1 MIRKRKGKDITDEEF
16 LNIILPFE
24 NVLEEY
30 FIKNVVYEFV
40 AFYLAKGYEMS
51 SLWECPLQHQ
61 INSAIETLAG
71 IRIKDKFDNNKLH
84 KILKD
89 TYSIKIIDINTS
101 QMIKIYKDFSPTWRE
116 VSFITITN

>member
-1 MIRKRKGKDITDEEF
+1 MIRKRNGKDITDEEF
-16 LNIILPFE
+16 LNIIMPFE

-30 FIKNVVYEFV
+30 FIKNIVYEFV

-51 SLWECPLQHQ
+51 ALWECPLEHQ

-71 IRIKDKFDNNKLH
+71 IRIKDRFDNNKLN

-89 TYSIKIIDINTS
+89 KYSIKIVDTNTS
-101 QMIKIYKDFSPTWRE
+101 QMIKL
-116 VSFITITN
+116 

>member
-1 MIRKRKGKDITDEEF
+1 MIRKRNGKDITDVEF
-16 LNIILPFE
+16 LNIIVTFE

-30 FIKNVVYEFV
+30 FIKNIVYEFV

-51 SLWECPLQHQ
+51 SLQECPLQHQ

-71 IRIKDKFDNNKLH
+71 IRIKDKFDNNKLN

-89 TYSIKIIDINTS
+89 NYSKKMIDTNTS
-101 QMIKIYKDFSPTWRE
+101 LMINI
-116 VSFITITN
+116 

>member
-1 MIRKRKGKDITDEEF
+1 MIRKRNGKDITDEEF
-16 LNIILPFE
+16 LNIIVPFE

-30 FIKNVVYEFV
+30 FIDNIVYEFV

-51 SLWECPLQHQ
+51 ALWECPLQHQ

-71 IRIKDKFDNNKLH
+71 IRIKNNFDNNKLN

-89 TYSIKIIDINTS
+89 KYSIKIIDTNTS
-101 QMIKIYKDFSPTWRE
+101 QMIKI
-116 VSFITITN
+116 

>member
-1 MIRKRKGKDITDEEF
+1 MIRKRNGKDITDEEF

-30 FIKNVVYEFV
+30 FIKNIVYEFV

-51 SLWECPLQHQ
+51 ALWECPLQHQ

-71 IRIKDKFDNNKLH
+71 IRTKAKFDINRLNKL
-84 KILKD
+84 LKEK
-89 TYSIKIIDINTS
+89 YSIKIIDTTTS
-101 QMIKIYKDFSPTWRE
+101 QMIKI
-116 VSFITITN
+116 

>member
-1 MIRKRKGKDITDEEF
+1 MIRKRNGKDITDEEF

-30 FIKNVVYEFV
+30 FINNIVYEFV

-51 SLWECPLQHQ
+51 TLWECSLQHQ
-61 INSAIETLAG
+61 INSATETLAG

-84 KILKD
+84 KILKAK
-89 TYSIKIIDINTS
+89 YSIKIIDTNTS
-101 QMIKIYKDFSPTWRE
+101 QMIKI
-116 VSFITITN
+116 

>member
-1 MIRKRKGKDITDEEF
+1 MIRKRNGKDITDEEF

-30 FIKNVVYEFV
+30 FINNIIYEFV

-51 SLWECPLQHQ
+51 ALWECPLQHQ

-71 IRIKDKFDNNKLH
+71 IRIKNKFDNNKLY
-84 KILKD
+84 KILKNK
-89 TYSIKIIDINTS
+89 YYIKIIDTNTS
-101 QMIKIYKDFSPTWRE
+101 QMIKI
-116 VSFITITN
+116 

>member
-1 MIRKRKGKDITDEEF
+1 MIRKRNGKDITDEEF

-30 FIKNVVYEFV
+30 FINNIVYEFV

-51 SLWECPLQHQ
+51 ALWECPLQHQ

-71 IRIKDKFDNNKLH
+71 IRIKDKFDNNKIH
-84 KILKD
+84 KILKHR
-89 TYSIKIIDINTS
+89 YSIKIIDTNTS
-101 QMIKIYKDFSPTWRE
+101 QMIKI
-116 VSFITITN
+116 

>member
-1 MIRKRKGKDITDEEF
+1 MIRKRNGIDITDEEF
-16 LNIILPFE
+16 LNIIIPFE

-30 FIKNVVYEFV
+30 FINNIVYEFV

-51 SLWECPLQHQ
+51 SLWERPLQHQ

-71 IRIKDKFDNNKLH
+71 IRIKDKFDNNKLN

-89 TYSIKIIDINTS
+89 KYSIKIIDTNTS
-101 QMIKIYKDFSPTWRE
+101 QMIKI
-116 VSFITITN
+116 

>member
-1 MIRKRKGKDITDEEF
+1 MIRKRNEKDITDEEF

-24 NVLEEY
+24 NVLEKY
-30 FIKNVVYEFV
+30 FINNIVYKFV

-51 SLWECPLQHQ
+51 ALWECPLQHQ

-89 TYSIKIIDINTS
+89 KYSIKIIDTNTS
-101 QMIKIYKDFSPTWRE
+101 QMTKI
-116 VSFITITN
+116 

>member
-1 MIRKRKGKDITDEEF
+1 MIRKRNGKDITDEEF
-16 LNIILPFE
+16 LNIIVPFE
-24 NVLEEY
+24 NVLEDY
-30 FIKNVVYEFV
+30 FIKNIIYEFV

-51 SLWECPLQHQ
+51 ALWECPLQYQ

-89 TYSIKIIDINTS
+89 KYSIKIIDTNTS
-101 QMIKIYKDFSPTWRE
+101 QMIKI
-116 VSFITITN
+116 

>member
-1 MIRKRKGKDITDEEF
+1 MIRKRNGKDITDEEF

-24 NVLEEY
+24 NVLEKY
-30 FIKNVVYEFV
+30 FIDNIVYEFV
-40 AFYLAKGYEMS
+40 AFYLAKGYKMN
-51 SLWECPLQHQ
+51 LLCECPLQHQ

-89 TYSIKIIDINTS
+89 KYSIKILDTNIS
-101 QMIKIYKDFSPTWRE
+101 QMFKL
-116 VSFITITN
+116 

>member
-1 MIRKRKGKDITDEEF
+1 MIRKRNGKDITDEEF

-30 FIKNVVYEFV
+30 FIDNIVYEFV

-51 SLWECPLQHQ
+51 ALWECPLQHQ
-61 INSAIETLAG
+61 INSTIETLAD
-71 IRIKDKFDNNKLH
+71 IRIKDKFDVNKLN

-89 TYSIKIIDINTS
+89 KYSIKIIDTNTS
-101 QMIKIYKDFSPTWRE
+101 QMIKI
-116 VSFITITN
+116 

>member
-1 MIRKRKGKDITDEEF
+1 MIRKRNGKDITDEEF
-16 LNIILPFE
+16 LNIIVPFE

-30 FIKNVVYEFV
+30 FIDNIVYEFV

-51 SLWECPLQHQ
+51 ALWECPLQHQ

-71 IRIKDKFDNNKLH
+71 IRIKDKFDINKLN

-89 TYSIKIIDINTS
+89 KYSIKIIDTNTS
-101 QMIKIYKDFSPTWRE
+101 QMIKI
-116 VSFITITN
+116 

>member
-1 MIRKRKGKDITDEEF
+1 MIRKRNGKDITDEEF

-30 FIKNVVYEFV
+30 FIKNIIYEFI

-51 SLWECPLQHQ
+51 ALWECPLQHQ

-84 KILKD
+84 KILKGK
-89 TYSIKIIDINTS
+89 YSIKIIDTNTS
-101 QMIKIYKDFSPTWRE
+101 QMIKI
-116 VSFITITN
+116 

>member
-1 MIRKRKGKDITDEEF
+1 MIRKRNGKDITDEEF

-30 FIKNVVYEFV
+30 FIKNIVYEFV

-51 SLWECPLQHQ
+51 SLQECPLQHQ

-71 IRIKDKFDNNKLH
+71 IRIKDKFDNNKLN

-89 TYSIKIIDINTS
+89 NYSIKMIDTNTS
-101 QMIKIYKDFSPTWRE
+101 IMINI
-116 VSFITITN
+116 

>member
-1 MIRKRKGKDITDEEF
+1 MIRKRNGKDITDEEF
-16 LNIILPFE
+16 LNIILQFE

-30 FIKNVVYEFV
+30 FINNIVYEFV

-51 SLWECPLQHQ
+51 ALWECPLQHQ

-71 IRIKDKFDNNKLH
+71 IRIKDKFDNSKLN

-89 TYSIKIIDINTS
+89 KYSIKIVDTNTS
-101 QMIKIYKDFSPTWRE
+101 QMIKL
-116 VSFITITN
+116 

>member
-1 MIRKRKGKDITDEEF
+1 MIRKRNGKDITDEEF

-30 FIKNVVYEFV
+30 FIKNIVYEFV

-51 SLWECPLQHQ
+51 ALWECPLQHQ

-71 IRIKDKFDNNKLH
+71 IRIKGKLDNNKLN

-89 TYSIKIIDINTS
+89 KYSTKIVNSNTS
-101 QMIKIYKDFSPTWRE
+101 QMIKI
-116 VSFITITN
+116 